1 MKTIYRANL
10 LMIAAIVLVVNIA
23 GGQQLA
29 TEWTTNITGGYIE
42 ARHMAVVPETGHRYL
57 ITAQGD
63 DQFNLV
69 HLDQDGREIWNI
81 PEREGFHPRKL
92 VYNRGKIFLFGEVA
106 RTGHIIYPLRVRMY
120 EDLGS
125 APSIVWDHD
134 ISSEKGMSII
144 PQLMIAD
151 SRGTGVTIATIY
163 KTDDGSQTNLK
174 TFRISAYREIVE
186 FDDVDLGYSETG
198 VTPSINAMCD
208 DYAGNVF
215 MAGTA
220 RYNLRSTDP
229 DYVTRTSAF
238 VIRFGYHGGRG
249 WSHRIAENEFNHI
262 GIDIAVEGL
271 DVYMLGQRVRQHPT
285 PGQNPLL
292 MVWKLDLYDGDIE
305 HAIPLP
311 SRPWEH
317 LARQR
322 PALFADRAGVV
333 VAYNSIDA
341 SIVSVKG
348 FNSDLVRQWSQDITV
363 TSGAHVAS
371 IMSPSAGR
379 LVVGVNDRISSGSRM
394 VLTTLTREG
403 TYVDRME
410 STYGTV
416 VQMEA
421 DAAGQLHIGGYRRE
435 PEETIETFQQ
445 LLEYRPNY
453 RAFPSDLYA
462 TPWVLT
468 ELQSQGRLQQW
479 GSFSG
484 AWNCTSIPCEATFTA
499 SLAGSNASWKEIMTK
514 PTTISLPQDNKFK
527 TFGFSL
533 QAQASSKL
541 LFEVD
546 RTLIDNGI
554 KSLKI
559 ETDWNAATMTV
570 TTTTDG
576 PSIPIT
582 LMLIGTSG
590 KVIGELK
597 TTAPAKQVFKDRVAE
612 PVSFIRITAPSV
624 APTVS
629 IFPNP
634 SNGKFKVTLDQYAAY
649 PLQLAIY
656 DGQGNKVHQQVINSS
671 DTDVTLTN
679 PVPGF
684 YVLRLTADKI
694 NITKQLQIK

>member
-10 LMIAAIVLVVNIA
+10 LMIATIVLVINIA

-29 TEWTTNITGGYIE
+29 TKWTTNIAGSHMPT
-42 ARHMAVVPETGHRYL
+42 RHMAVVPETGHRYL
-57 ITAQGD
+57 ITTQGD

-81 PEREGFHPRKL
+81 PERGGFHPQKL
-92 VYNRGKIFLFGEVA
+92 VYNRGKIFLFGIVHLA
-106 RTGHIIYPLRVRMY
+106 GSSTIPVRVRMY

-125 APSIVWDHD
+125 APNIVWDHD
-134 ISSEKGMSII
+134 IPTEKGNNVT

-151 SRGTGVTIATIY
+151 SRGTGVTITSIY
-163 KTDDGSQTNLK
+163 RTYDGSQSNLK
-174 TFRISAYREIVE
+174 TLRISAYREIVE
-186 FDDVDLGYSETG
+186 FDDVNLGYSETG
-198 VTPSINAMCD
+198 VWPSINAMCD
-208 DYAGNVF
+208 DYVGNVF
-215 MAGTA
+215 ITGTS
-220 RYNLRSTDP
+220 RYNRRSTDP

-238 VIRFGYHGGRG
+238 VVRFGYDGGRA
-249 WSHRIAENEFNHI
+249 WSDRIAEDEFNYI
-262 GIDIAVEGL
+262 GFDIAVEGS
-271 DVYMLGQRVRQHPT
+271 DVYMLGQRVRQHPV

-292 MVWKLDLYDGDIE
+292 MVWRLDHYDGDIE
-305 HAIPLP
+305 RAIPLP
-311 SRPWEH
+311 SRSWDPLSRE
-317 LARQR
+317 RK
-322 PALFADRAGVV
+322 ALFADRAGVV
-333 VAYNSIDA
+333 VAYNSIDT
-341 SIVSVKG
+341 SIVTVKG

-379 LVVGVNDRISSGSRM
+379 LVVGVNDRITSGSRM

-403 TYVDRME
+403 TYVDRFE
-410 STYGTV
+410 SIYGTV

-421 DAAGQLHIGGYRRE
+421 DASGQLHIGGYRRE

-462 TPWVLT
+462 TPWVLV
-468 ELQSQGRLQQW
+468 ELQSQGRLQHW

-484 AWNCTSIPCEATFTA
+484 TWNCTSIPCNATFVAT
-499 SLAGSNASWKEIMTK
+499 LAGSNASWKEIMTK

-527 TFGFSL
+527 TFSFSL
-533 QAQASSKL
+533 QGQVPSKL

-570 TTTTDG
+570 TSTTDG
-576 PSIPIT
+576 PSIPLT
-582 LMLIGTSG
+582 LTLIGTSG

-612 PVSFIRITAPSV
+612 PVSFIRITAPPV

-634 SNGKFKVTLDQYAAY
+634 SNGKFKVTLDQDAGY
-649 PLQLAIY
+649 PLQLAIH
-656 DGQGNKVHQQVINSS
+656 DGQGNKVHQQAINSS
-671 DTDVTLTN
+671 DTDVALNN
-679 PVPGF
+679 PLPGF
-684 YVLRLTADKI
+684 YVLRLTADKL